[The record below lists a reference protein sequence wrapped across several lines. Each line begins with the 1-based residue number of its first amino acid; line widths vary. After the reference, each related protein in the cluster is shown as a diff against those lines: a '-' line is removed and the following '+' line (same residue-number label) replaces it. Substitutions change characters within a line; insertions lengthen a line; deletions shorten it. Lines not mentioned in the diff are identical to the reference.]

1 MLFFLCAPLRPA
13 AVNLW
18 LHPIAMRYKSVLPSI
33 TQLIMLEASNV
44 TFRIGN
50 RALISEV
57 SISFA
62 PGRLHLIIGP
72 NGAGK
77 STLIKVLARLLR
89 PDTGKVE
96 YEGAD
101 AHQRSESDLAK
112 RRAVLSQA
120 VEVAFPL
127 TVREVVMMGRY
138 PHFGGRPGPIDEKI
152 TDELMEFF
160 DVTEFSE
167 RNYQTLSGGE
177 RQRVNFAR
185 VLAQLWRTS
194 SSSFPIP
201 GSPSTLSSCRYL
213 FLDEPL
219 TFLDIRHQID
229 FMKKVRGFTDA
240 PDVVTVG
247 VVHDLNLAVRFA
259 DQIVLLNHGR
269 VVATG
274 TAAEVLTTDHI
285 RDVFGVE
292 PTFVPVKQSGVHLIF
307 D

>member
-1 MLFFLCAPLRPA
+1 ML
-13 AVNLW
+13 
-18 LHPIAMRYKSVLPSI
+18 S
-33 TQLIMLEASNV
+33 ASNI
-44 TFRIGN
+44 TFRVGN
-50 RALISEV
+50 KPLISGV
-57 SISFA
+57 SVSFA

-77 STLIKVLARLLR
+77 STLVKVLARLLR
-89 PDTGKVE
+89 PQ
-96 YEGAD
+96 EGNVQYDGIDVSSA
-101 AHQRSESDLAK
+101 SEAELAK

-138 PHFGGRPGPIDEKI
+138 PHFGGRPGPADETI
-152 TDELMEFF
+152 ADEVMQHF

-185 VLAQLWRTS
+185 VLAQLWRDGA
-194 SSSFPIP
+194 P
-201 GSPSTLSSCRYL
+201 GPSCRYL

-229 FMKKVRGFTDA
+229 FLKKIRRFTDA

-247 VVHDLNLAVRFA
+247 VVHDLNLAARFA
-259 DQIVLLNHGR
+259 DQIVLLNEGR
-269 VVATG
+269 VVANG
-274 TAAEVLTTDHI
+274 TPTEVLTAERI
-285 RDVFGVE
+285 EAVFNVT
-292 PTFVPVKQSGVHLIF
+292 PTFIPSEHSGVHLVF

>member
-1 MLFFLCAPLRPA
+1 
-13 AVNLW
+13 
-18 LHPIAMRYKSVLPSI
+18 
-33 TQLIMLEASNV
+33 MLEASNI
-44 TFRIGN
+44 TFRVGE
-50 RALISEV
+50 RALIQEV
-57 SISFA
+57 SVSFA
-62 PGRLHLIIGP
+62 PGKLHLIIGP

-89 PDTGKVE
+89 PQTGKVE

-101 AHQRSESDLAK
+101 VRQQSEADLAK

-138 PHFGGRPGPIDEKI
+138 PHFGGRPGPVDEKI

-160 DVTEFSE
+160 EVMEFSS

-185 VLAQLWRTS
+185 VLAQLWHAGSDSTS
-194 SSSFPIP
+194 VS
-201 GSPSTLSSCRYL
+201 GSPSMPTACRYL

-219 TFLDIRHQID
+219 TFLDIRHQIA
-229 FMKKVRGFTDA
+229 FMKKVQGFADA
-240 PDVVTVG
+240 SDIVTVG
-247 VVHDLNLAVRFA
+247 VVHDLNLAARFA
-259 DQIVLLNHGR
+259 DRIVLLNGGS
-269 VVATG
+269 VVTTG
-274 TAAEVLTTDHI
+274 TPAEVLTASHI
-285 RDVFGVE
+285 REVFGVE

>member
-1 MLFFLCAPLRPA
+1 MLQA
-13 AVNLW
+13 N
-18 LHPIAMRYKSVLPSI
+18 
-33 TQLIMLEASNV
+33 NV
-44 TFRIGN
+44 TFRVGDK
-50 RALISEV
+50 ALISEV
-57 SISFA
+57 SLQFQPA
-62 PGRLHLIIGP
+62 QLHLIMGP

-89 PDTGKVE
+89 PQTGTIE
-96 YEGAD
+96 YEGRDVQPA
-101 AHQRSESDLAK
+101 SEADLAK

-138 PHFGGRPGPIDEKI
+138 PHFGGRPGPADEKI
-152 TDELMEFF
+152 VDDLMRFF
-160 DVTEFSE
+160 DVEEFSG
-167 RNYQTLSGGE
+167 RDYQTLSGGE

-194 SSSFPIP
+194 PMSCGANGSSSTPAGRF
-201 GSPSTLSSCRYL
+201 L

-229 FMKKVRGFTDA
+229 FMKKVRSFTDA

-247 VVHDLNLAVRFA
+247 VVHDLNLAGRFA
-259 DQIVLLNHGR
+259 DQLVLMNHGR
-269 VVATG
+269 IAAVG
-274 TAAEVLTTDHI
+274 TAGEVLTQENI
-285 RDVFGVE
+285 RNVFGVE
-292 PTFVPVKQSGVHLIF
+292 PTFVPIKGSGVHLIF

>member
-1 MLFFLCAPLRPA
+1 
-13 AVNLW
+13 
-18 LHPIAMRYKSVLPSI
+18 
-33 TQLIMLEASNV
+33 MLEASNV
-44 TFRIGN
+44 TFRVGAT
-50 RALISEV
+50 ALISDV
-57 SISFA
+57 SVSFA
-62 PGRLHLIIGP
+62 PGALHLIIGP

-89 PDTGKVE
+89 PHTGRVE

-101 AHQRSESDLAK
+101 VLHASESELAK

-138 PHFGGRPGPIDEKI
+138 PHFGGRPGPVDEKI
-152 TDELMEFF
+152 ADEMMEFF
-160 DVTEFSE
+160 DVTEFAE

-185 VLAQLWRTS
+185 VLAQLWRDDSAPPSVHVS
-194 SSSFPIP
+194 SS
-201 GSPSTLSSCRYL
+201 TRASCRYL

-219 TFLDIRHQID
+219 TFLDIRHQIE

-247 VVHDLNLAVRFA
+247 VVHDLNLAARFA
-259 DQIVLLNHGR
+259 DQIVLIDRGR
-269 VVATG
+269 VVAAG
-274 TAAEVLTTDHI
+274 APSDVLTAEHI
-285 RDVFGVE
+285 REVFGVE
-292 PTFVPVKQSGVHLIF
+292 PTFVPVEQSGLHLIF

>member
-1 MLFFLCAPLRPA
+1 
-13 AVNLW
+13 
-18 LHPIAMRYKSVLPSI
+18 
-33 TQLIMLEASNV
+33 MLEASNI
-44 TFRIGN
+44 TFRVGN
-50 RALISEV
+50 RALIYGV
-57 SISFA
+57 SARFA
-62 PGRLHLIIGP
+62 PGRLHLIVGP

-89 PDTGKVE
+89 PDTGTVK

-101 AHQRSESDLAK
+101 VHKESEFDLAK

-138 PHFGGRPGPIDEKI
+138 PHFGGRPGPTDEKI
-152 TDELMEFF
+152 TDEMMEFF
-160 DVTEFSE
+160 DVTEFSA

-185 VLAQLWRTS
+185 VLAQLWRAS
-194 SSSFPIP
+194 S
-201 GSPSTLSSCRYL
+201 GSLHVDDSHSTPSSCRYL

-219 TFLDIRHQID
+219 TFLDIRHQIE

-247 VVHDLNLAVRFA
+247 VVHDLNLAARFA
-259 DQIVLLNHGR
+259 DQIVLLKDGH
-269 VVATG
+269 VVANG
-274 TAAEVLTTDHI
+274 TAAEVLTADRI

-292 PTFVPVKQSGVHLIF
+292 TTFVPVKQASVHLIF

>member
-1 MLFFLCAPLRPA
+1 MLTA
-13 AVNLW
+13 N
-18 LHPIAMRYKSVLPSI
+18 SI
-33 TQLIMLEASNV
+33 T
-44 TFRIGN
+44 FRVGN
-50 RALISEV
+50 KPLVSDISV
-57 SISFA
+57 SFA
-62 PGRLHLIIGP
+62 PSQLHLIIGP

-77 STLIKVLARLLR
+77 STLVKVLARLLR
-89 PDTGKVE
+89 PQIGQVAYDGVDVNS
-96 YEGAD
+96 A
-101 AHQRSESDLAK
+101 SEAELAK

-138 PHFGGRPGPIDEKI
+138 PHFGGRPGSVDEKI
-152 TDELMEFF
+152 VDDVMAHF

-185 VLAQLWRTS
+185 VLAQLWNNDSVET
-194 SSSFPIP
+194 
-201 GSPSTLSSCRYL
+201 GSLARYL

-229 FMKKVRGFTDA
+229 FLKKIRKFTDA

-247 VVHDLNLAVRFA
+247 VVHDLNLAARFA
-259 DQIVLLNHGR
+259 DQIVLLNEGR
-269 VVATG
+269 VVANG
-274 TAAEVLTTDHI
+274 TPAEVLTAERI
-285 RDVFGVE
+285 EAVFAVK
-292 PTFVPVKQSGVHLIF
+292 PTFIPSAHSGVHLVF

>member
-1 MLFFLCAPLRPA
+1 ML
-13 AVNLW
+13 
-18 LHPIAMRYKSVLPSI
+18 K
-33 TQLIMLEASNV
+33 ASNI
-44 TFRIGN
+44 TFRVGN
-50 RALISEV
+50 RALLSEV

-62 PGRLHLIIGP
+62 PGRLHLVIGP

-96 YEGAD
+96 YEGID
-101 AHQRSESDLAK
+101 VQQRSELDLAK

-138 PHFGGRPGPIDEKI
+138 PHFGGRPGSIDEKI
-152 TDELMEFF
+152 TDELMEYF
-160 DVTEFSE
+160 DVMELSD

-177 RQRVNFAR
+177 RQRVHFAR
-185 VLAQLWRTS
+185 VLAQLWRAGSGS
-194 SSSFPIP
+194 SPVP
-201 GSPSTLSSCRYL
+201 DSPPTLSSCRYL

-219 TFLDIRHQID
+219 TFLDISHQIA
-229 FMKKVRGFTDA
+229 FMKKVRGFANA

-247 VVHDLNLAVRFA
+247 VVHDLNLAARFA
-259 DQIVLLNHGR
+259 DQIVLLNHGH

-274 TAAEVLTTDHI
+274 TAAEVLTTD
-285 RDVFGVE
+285 RLRNVFGVE
-292 PTFVPVKQSGVHLIF
+292 PTFVPVKQSSIHIIF